1 MDRNKNVET
10 KNSQLDTFQSMLD
23 AAGFVPGYGEPADLL
38 NALISLGRGN
48 KKEAAISTLSALP
61 LLGAFGGLKL
71 FKDVK
76 FKKTGPNEPDEIIEN
91 IKDYDDALRDN
102 FEEMG
107 DILAKQAERAKSR
120 LMIEEYVDITD
131 PRNLKRPIG
140 ELNEQFKAKAGP
152 IMERLT
158 GGYDDLTEILLKL
171 RQATNKK
178 ELLDVFRRAGKN

>member
-1 MDRNKNVET
+1 MKKNVET
-10 KNSQLDTFQSMLD
+10 QNSQLDTFQSMLD

-48 KKEAAISTLSALP
+48 RKEAAISAASALP
-61 LLGAFGGLKL
+61 LFGVLKL

-91 IKDYDDALRDN
+91 IKDYDDALKES

-131 PRNLKRPIG
+131 PKNLKRPIG
-140 ELNEQFKAKAGP
+140 ELNEQFKAKASP

-178 ELLDVFRRAGKN
+178 QLLDVFRRTGRN